1 MLNAAV
7 AHWHVGS
14 CLRAMVRTVC
24 LTVSGMQAPL
34 VLLMLLIQM
43 GGSSVFRLSVWA
55 PEALLVALAQR
66 PASVLGAVASV
77 LLWV

>member
-1 MLNAAV
+1 
-7 AHWHVGS
+7 
-14 CLRAMVRTVC
+14 
-24 LTVSGMQAPL
+24 
-34 VLLMLLIQM
+34 M